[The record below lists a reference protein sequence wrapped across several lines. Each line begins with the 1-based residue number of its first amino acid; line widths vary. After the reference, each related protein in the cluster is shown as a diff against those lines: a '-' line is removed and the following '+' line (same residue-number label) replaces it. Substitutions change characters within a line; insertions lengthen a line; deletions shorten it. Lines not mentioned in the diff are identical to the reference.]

1 MARLPIDGTALT
13 LVATGKHR
21 AVPKYAEI
29 ADGSRRAVPGSHE
42 TDGTGTPLW
51 AVDVLLDDDD
61 SNRAQAVSVK
71 VASDTEPQ
79 LPKYQPVQFV
89 GLTCTPYVDRNTRRV
104 ALSFWASGIATGSA
118 AATSSS
124 SRSKSAPAA
133 E

>member
-1 MARLPIDGTALT
+1 MARLPIDGQALT
-13 LVATGKHR
+13 LVATGKYR

-29 ADGSRRAVPGSHE
+29 ADGSRRAVPGSQE

-61 SNRAQAVSVK
+61 SDRAQAVSVK
-71 VASDTEPQ
+71 VASASEPQ

-104 ALSFWASGIATGSA
+104 ALSFSASGIASGSGA
-118 AATSSS
+118 SASSS
-124 SRSKSAPAA
+124 AKTATAGK
-133 E
+133 